1 MRLETRL
8 WPFVLGVFVML
19 SMAAGW
25 AYAQSIRVQPLTPT
39 VLSGADVGF
48 RVEGQ
53 RAGTPVGKLVV
64 KINGEW
70 VEAELWTGSLTRPLG
85 TR

>member
-1 MRLETRL
+1 MKLNGRL
-8 WPFVLGVFVML
+8 WSVVIAVVAML
-19 SMAAGW
+19 SVAAWG
-25 AYAQSIRVQPLTPT
+25 YAQSDMVQPLTPT
-39 VLSGADVGF
+39 VLSGPDVGF
-48 RVEGQ
+48 RVERQ

-64 KINGEW
+64 RVNGEW